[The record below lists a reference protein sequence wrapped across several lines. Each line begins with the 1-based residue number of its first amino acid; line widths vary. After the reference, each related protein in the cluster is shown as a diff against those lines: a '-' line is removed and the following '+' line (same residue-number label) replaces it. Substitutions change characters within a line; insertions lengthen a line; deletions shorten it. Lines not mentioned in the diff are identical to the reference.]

1 MAWTMI
7 ARQVL
12 KDDRGTSA
20 VELGLICAL
29 IVMVMLSA
37 LESFAGENE
46 RTWNLVS
53 NKMKEASSSNAG

>member
-1 MAWTMI
+1 MAWI
-7 ARQVL
+7 RFARQVL

-37 LESFAGENE
+37 LESFADENE
-46 RTWNLVS
+46 RTWNTVS
-53 NKMKEASSSNAG
+53 NKMKEASSPSAG